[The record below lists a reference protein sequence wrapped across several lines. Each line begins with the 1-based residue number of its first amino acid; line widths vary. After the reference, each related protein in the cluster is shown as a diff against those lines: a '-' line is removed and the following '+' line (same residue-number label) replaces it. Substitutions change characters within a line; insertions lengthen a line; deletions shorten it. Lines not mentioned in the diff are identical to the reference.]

1 MSRQH
6 TMMGI
11 LLVCLGNGFIS
22 PLVLVAYMWAPFWF
36 PDSFIPMKQEY
47 HLIGSTMVV
56 SVLSIL
62 ISGVPAAL
70 FERVTGRQESDSTSL
85 YIWLAAAVLIT
96 LPGLLRF
103 I

>member
-6 TMMGI
+6 MMMGI
-11 LLVCLGNGFIS
+11 LLLCLVNGFIS
-22 PLVLVAYMWAPFWF
+22 PFVIVAYMWAPFWF
-36 PDSFIPMKQEY
+36 PDFLQMKQEY

-62 ISGVPAAL
+62 VSGVPAAI

-85 YIWLAAAVLIT
+85 YIWLGTAILMT

>member
-6 TMMGI
+6 ILIGI
-11 LLVCLGNGFIS
+11 LLVCLGSGFVS
-22 PLVLVAYMWAPFWF
+22 PFLIVVYMWAPFWF

-47 HLIGSTMVV
+47 HLIGSTMVT

-70 FERVTGRQESDSTSL
+70 FERVTGRQESDSVSL
-85 YIWLAAAVLIT
+85 YVWLATAVLIT

>member
-11 LLVCLGNGFIS
+11 LLLCLGNGFIS
-22 PLVLVAYMWAPFWF
+22 PLVIIAYMWAPFWF
-36 PDSFIPMKQEY
+36 PSIIPMKQEY
-47 HLIGSTMVV
+47 HLIGSTMIVG
-56 SVLSIL
+56 VLSIL

-70 FERVTGRQESDSTSL
+70 FERITGRQESDSTSL
-85 YIWLAAAVLIT
+85 YVWLGSAVLIT

>member
-22 PLVLVAYMWAPFWF
+22 PFVIVAYMWAPFWF
-36 PDSFIPMKQEY
+36 PDILQMKQEY

-62 ISGVPAAL
+62 LSGVPAAL
-70 FERVTGRQESDSTSL
+70 FERITGRQDSDSTSL
-85 YIWLAAAVLIT
+85 YVWLASAVLLA
-96 LPGLLRF
+96 LPGALRF